1 MPALPPVRPEQ
12 PSHLTCP
19 STGLMCTCTGILAFY
34 LMVKHSRH
42 TSARPWGC
50 TRGLWGSCLGLSAR
64 LRGCG
69 CHAGHA
75 TAPGAIQ
82 DMPQLMVAPRPC
94 HSSCWHPGHATA
106 PGAIQA
112 MPELL
117 SLLGHL
123 GATLGPG
130 ASAPWAMRQLG
141 LSSHAPRHG
150 QTALK
155 NKWRKEWKFR
165 LLSKRKQQKNPK
177 LTNNYNILT
186 AVLGLLWSCLCFALG
201 RGEWVLQQG
210 PHRKSGSPEGHP
222 QLSLCPCF
230 AQPQLLQA
238 PTTLLPSGLWQDH
251 PLQGITCIFYILI
264 KTAEF

>member
-1 MPALPPVRPEQ
+1 MFLALTPIYHASFTTHEAWATFTSHMSFHRPDVHMHRNFGFLPHGKTQ
-12 PSHLTCP
+12 QAHL
-19 STGLMCTCTGILAFY
+19 SQA
-34 LMVKHSRH
+34 
-42 TSARPWGC
+42 
-50 TRGLWGSCLGLSAR
+50 LGLHPRIMGLLSRSLSSAE
-64 LRGCG
+64 GVWVPC
-69 CHAGHA
+69 
-75 TAPGAIQ
+75 
-82 DMPQLMVAPRPC
+82 RPC
-94 HSSCWHPGHATA
+94 HSSWCHTGHATA

-117 SLLGHL
+117 SLPGHL
-123 GATLGPG
+123 GATLGPS